1 MLLYTLS
8 RQSRSGKLLGFSL
21 ALLFFF
27 GLSQCAIWA
36 QLPAQQ
42 KAATQQEPAKD
53 TATADRG
60 RKLFEQS
67 CGFCHGPDATGARG
81 TDLVRSPLVAHD
93 VNGNLIGEVIRHGR
107 PDKGMP
113 PMATMTDEQVADIA
127 AFLHARAVEAI
138 KSSGVPRSYPVEKLL
153 TGNADAGKRSE
164 ERRVGKE
171 CRSRWSPYH

>member
-67 CGFCHGPDATGARG
+67 CDSAMAPMPLEPAVPILSARR
-81 TDLVRSPLVAHD
+81 LSP
-93 VNGNLIGEVIRHGR
+93 
-107 PDKGMP
+107 
-113 PMATMTDEQVADIA
+113 MTSTET
-127 AFLHARAVEAI
+127 
-138 KSSGVPRSYPVEKLL
+138 SSEK
-153 TGNADAGKRSE
+153 
-164 ERRVGKE
+164 
-171 CRSRWSPYH
+171 

>member
-93 VNGNLIGEVIRHGR
+93 VKIG
-107 PDKGMP
+107 
-113 PMATMTDEQVADIA
+113 
-127 AFLHARAVEAI
+127 RA
-138 KSSGVPRSYPVEKLL
+138 SCR
-153 TGNADAGKRSE
+153 
-164 ERRVGKE
+164 ER
-171 CRSRWSPYH
+171 C

>member
-67 CGFCHGPDATGARG
+67 CGFCIGAMAESTGLFEQLG
-81 TDLVRSPLVAHD
+81 Y
-93 VNGNLIGEVIRHGR
+93 RH
-107 PDKGMP
+107 
-113 PMATMTDEQVADIA
+113 
-127 AFLHARAVEAI
+127 
-138 KSSGVPRSYPVEKLL
+138 
-153 TGNADAGKRSE
+153 
-164 ERRVGKE
+164 
-171 CRSRWSPYH
+171 CRSGTQAVRTILWILPWPRCHW